1 MPAPARMVV
10 GRVLRP
16 HGVRGEVLVEV
27 LSDAPDRFAPGAE
40 VAAGDP
46 ESGEPLRP
54 LEVAAARLH
63 QGRMLLRFAGVEDR
77 DATEPLRGRLLS
89 IPMEAARQLGPDEF
103 WRHQL
108 VGLAVVDQHG
118 KDRGVV
124 SEVVTGAAHDLLEV
138 RRPDGV
144 TVLVPTVA
152 ALIEVQLDQGRVVV
166 QAIPGLLD
174 PDGSG

>member
-1 MPAPARMVV
+1 MAAPARMVV

-16 HGVRGEVLVEV
+16 HGVRGELAVEV
-27 LSDAPDRFAPGAE
+27 LSDAPERFAPGAE

-46 ESGEPLRP
+46 DGDGELQP

-63 QGRMLLRFAGVEDR
+63 QGRMLLRFAGIDDR
-77 DATEPLRGRLLS
+77 DAADSLRGSLLT
-89 IPMEAARQLGPDEF
+89 IPAEAARELGPDEF

-108 VGLAVVDQHG
+108 VGLAVVDADG

-124 SEVVTGAAHDLLEV
+124 SEVQPGTAHDLLEV

-144 TVLVPTVA
+144 TVLVPAVA
-152 ALIEVQLDQGRVVV
+152 ALVDVQLAEGRVVV
-166 QAIPGLLD
+166 QAIPGLMD

>member
-1 MPAPARMVV
+1 MVV

-108 VGLAVVDQHG
+108 VGLAVVDASGRH
-118 KDRGVV
+118 RGTVE
-124 SEVVTGAAHDLLEV
+124 EVVPGAANDLLSV
-138 RRPDGV
+138 RLDDGPEALVPAVGALV
-144 TVLVPTVA
+144 TVELDA
-152 ALIEVQLDQGRVVV
+152 ARVVV

-174 PDGSG
+174 PE

>member
-1 MPAPARMVV
+1 MVV
-10 GRVLRP
+10 GRVIRP
-16 HGVRGEVLVEV
+16 HGVRGELAVEV
-27 LSDAPDRFAPGAE
+27 LSDAPERFAPGVE

-46 ESGEPLRP
+46 DGDEALRP
-54 LEVAAARLH
+54 LEVTAARLH
-63 QGRMLLRFAGVEDR
+63 QGRMLLRFTGVEDR
-77 DATEPLRGRLLS
+77 DAAELLRGSLLT
-89 IPMEAARQLGPDEF
+89 IPAEAARELGPDEF

-108 VGLAVVDQHG
+108 VGLAVLDADG

-124 SEVVTGAAHDLLEV
+124 SDVLPGAAHDLLQV

-144 TVLVPTVA
+144 AVLIPAVA
-152 ALIEVQLDQGRVVV
+152 ALVEVQLAQGRVVV

>member
-1 MPAPARMVV
+1 VPAPTRMVV

-16 HGVRGEVLVEV
+16 HGVRGELLVEV
-27 LSDAPDRFAPGAE
+27 LSDAPERFSPGAA

-46 ESGEPLRP
+46 DSGGPLRQ
-54 LEVAAARLH
+54 LEVAGARLH

-77 DATEPLRGRLLS
+77 DAAEQLRGNLLS
-89 IPMEAARQLGPDEF
+89 IPLEAARELGADEF

-108 VGLAVVDQHG
+108 TGLAVVDAEG
-118 KDRGVV
+118 NDRGVV
-124 SEVVTGAAHDLLEV
+124 SDVLPGAAHDLLEV

-144 TVLVPTVA
+144 TVLVPAVA
-152 ALIEVQLDQGRVVV
+152 ALVAVELDAGRVVV

-174 PDGSG
+174 PEG

>member
-1 MPAPARMVV
+1 MAAPARMVV
-10 GRVLRP
+10 GRVIRP
-16 HGVRGEVLVEV
+16 HGVRGELAVEV
-27 LSDAPDRFAPGAE
+27 LSDAPERFAPGAE

-46 ESGEPLRP
+46 DGDQPLRP
-54 LEVAAARLH
+54 LQVVAARLH
-63 QGRMLLRFAGVEDR
+63 QGRMLLRFAGIEDR
-77 DATEPLRGRLLS
+77 DAAEPLRGSLLT
-89 IPMEAARQLGPDEF
+89 IPAEAARELGPDEF

-108 VGLAVVDQHG
+108 VGLAVVDSDG

-124 SEVVTGAAHDLLEV
+124 SDVLPGTAHDLLEV

-144 TVLVPTVA
+144 AVLVPTVA

-174 PDGSG
+174 PES

>member
-103 WRHQL
+103 WPHQL
-108 VGLAVVDQHG
+108 VGLAVVDRDGRH
-118 KDRGVV
+118 RGTVE
-124 SEVVTGAAHDLLEV
+124 EVLPGAAHDLLAV
-138 RRPDGV
+138 GLHDGARA
-144 TVLVPTVA
+144 LVPAVA
-152 ALIEVQLDQGRVVV
+152 ALVSVDLGAGWVLVDAV
-166 QAIPGLLD
+166 PGLLD
-174 PDGSG
+174 APSG